1 MRRRVAVKVFRTS
14 LPSGPVAHL
23 TLMCRRARHHAA
35 VAVASYVLVLDFT
48 PFAQHHVHRPRKP
61 GEPSMHPRMA
71 QAAARRFGGAS
82 RVTRPHARRHVRF
95 VVSLPIR
102 CARISA
108 RATDSWRGRTTNVSR
123 GGLAVELSKRLPP
136 ATAVAVEIRT
146 GIGPMRMEAAVVWTR
161 HVAGRNGLVRH
172 GLCFADRSELL
183 DFPVGVLLGQW
194 LQRRARQEPRLRA
207 PAPRLAGGK
216 AQRRRGMTCARR
228 AAWRARELRPRL
240 SRALGW
246 TLRVSCI
253 AGRRDAA

>member
-1 MRRRVAVKVFRTS
+1 
-14 LPSGPVAHL
+14 
-23 TLMCRRARHHAA
+23 
-35 VAVASYVLVLDFT
+35 
-48 PFAQHHVHRPRKP
+48 
-61 GEPSMHPRMA
+61 MHPRMA
-71 QAAARRFGGAS
+71 QAAARRCGEAS

-102 CARISA
+102 CARVSA
-108 RATDSWRGRTTNVSR
+108 RATASWRGRTTNVSR

-194 LQRRARQEPRLRA
+194 LQRRARQEPRLRVQ
-207 PAPRLAGGK
+207 RRVSRVGRRSGGK
-216 AQRRRGMTCARR
+216 A
-228 AAWRARELRPRL
+228 
-240 SRALGW
+240 
-246 TLRVSCI
+246 
-253 AGRRDAA
+253 